1 MADSESGDHT
11 SGQTAGN
18 AATLADASPTDA
30 SEARRDR
37 AVLQHLVWQLDQSF
51 DGKPEHS
58 LMANLSS
65 VTGADLDKLPPGG
78 GRTMRDLIVHC
89 ASVKAMYVNHAFG
102 DRTRTFWTA
111 WDNEEAV
118 SEASF
123 ETLMDWLTRTHGDL
137 ITQVRMLTTDSELSS
152 MRPTYWGAEWET
164 RQILDAISIHDVY
177 HAGEINHL
185 RALLHQYAQGRL

>member
-1 MADSESGDHT
+1 MADGESGDPT
-11 SGQTAGN
+11 GG
-18 AATLADASPTDA
+18 AAELADASPTDA
-30 SEARRDR
+30 GDMRRDR

>member
-1 MADSESGDHT
+1 MADAAPDDHAAAP
-11 SGQTAGN
+11 TA
-18 AATLADASPTDA
+18 LAEPG
-30 SEARRDR
+30 EARAERPNR

-89 ASVKAMYVNHAFG
+89 ASVKAMYVDHAFG

-111 WDNEEAV
+111 WDNDTPTT
-118 SEASF
+118 EASF
-123 ETLMDWLTRTHGDL
+123 EDLMDWLTRTHADL
-137 ITQVRMLTTDSELSS
+137 ITQVRMLATDDELSS
-152 MRPTYWGAEWET
+152 FRPTYWGEDWET
-164 RQILDAISIHDVY
+164 RAILDAISIHDVY

>member
-1 MADSESGDHT
+1 MAETNS
-11 SGQTAGN
+11 TAG
-18 AATLADASPTDA
+18 
-30 SEARRDR
+30 RV
-37 AVLQHLVWQLDQSF
+37 VLSYLLWQLDQSF

-89 ASVKAMYVNHAFG
+89 ASVKSMYVNHAFG
-102 DRTRTFWTA
+102 DATGTFWTA
-111 WDNEEAV
+111 WDQDGLV
-118 SEASF
+118 SDASF
-123 ETLMDWLTRTHGDL
+123 EDLMDWLTRTHADL
-137 ITQVRMLTTDSELSS
+137 INQVHHLRTDDELES
-152 MRPTYWGAEWET
+152 MRPTYWGADWET
-164 RQILDAISIHDVY
+164 RAILDAISIHDVY

>member
-1 MADSESGDHT
+1 MADDNSS
-11 SGQTAGN
+11 SIP
-18 AATLADASPTDA
+18 AST
-30 SEARRDR
+30 RDDR
-37 AVLQHLVWQLDQSF
+37 DVLQYLVWQLDQSF

-89 ASVKAMYVNHAFG
+89 GSVKAMYVDHAFG
-102 DRTRTFWTA
+102 EATRTFWTA
-111 WDNEEAV
+111 WDREEAV
-118 SEASF
+118 SDATF
-123 ETLMDWLTRTHGDL
+123 EDLMDWLTRTHGDL
-137 ITQVRMLTTDSELSS
+137 ITQVRMLATDRELTSK
-152 MRPTYWGAEWET
+152 RPTYWGAEWET

>member
-1 MADSESGDHT
+1 MADAAPDDHAAAP
-11 SGQTAGN
+11 TA
-18 AATLADASPTDA
+18 LAEPG
-30 SEARRDR
+30 EARADRPNR

-89 ASVKAMYVNHAFG
+89 ASVKAMYVDHAFG

-111 WDNEEAV
+111 WDNDTPTT
-118 SEASF
+118 EASF
-123 ETLMDWLTRTHGDL
+123 EDLMDWLTRTHADL
-137 ITQVRMLTTDSELSS
+137 ITQVRMLATDDELSS
-152 MRPTYWGAEWET
+152 FRPTYWGEDWET
-164 RQILDAISIHDVY
+164 RAILDAISIHDVY

>member
-1 MADSESGDHT
+1 MADAAPDDHAAAP
-11 SGQTAGN
+11 TA
-18 AATLADASPTDA
+18 LADPGESRAERPN
-30 SEARRDR
+30 R

-89 ASVKAMYVNHAFG
+89 ASVKAMYVDHAFG

-111 WDNEEAV
+111 WDNDTPTT
-118 SEASF
+118 EASF
-123 ETLMDWLTRTHGDL
+123 EDLMDWLTRTHADL
-137 ITQVRMLTTDSELSS
+137 ITQVRMLATDDELSS
-152 MRPTYWGAEWET
+152 FRPTYWGEDWET
-164 RQILDAISIHDVY
+164 RAILDAISIHDVY

>member
-1 MADSESGDHT
+1 MADDGSSSIPT
-11 SGQTAGN
+11 ST
-18 AATLADASPTDA
+18 
-30 SEARRDR
+30 RDDR
-37 AVLQHLVWQLDQSF
+37 DVLQYLIWQLDQSF

-89 ASVKAMYVNHAFG
+89 GSVKAMYVDHAFG
-102 DRTRTFWTA
+102 EATRTFWTA
-111 WDNEEAV
+111 WDREEAV
-118 SEASF
+118 GDATF
-123 ETLMDWLTRTHGDL
+123 EDLMDWLTRTHGDL
-137 ITQVRMLTTDSELSS
+137 ITQVRMLATDRELTS

>member
-1 MADSESGDHT
+1 MSDPASDDHAAAP
-11 SGQTAGN
+11 TA
-18 AATLADASPTDA
+18 LAEPAEPNEPRPDRPN
-30 SEARRDR
+30 R

-111 WDNEEAV
+111 WDNDTPTT
-118 SEASF
+118 EASF
-123 ETLMDWLTRTHGDL
+123 EDLMDWLTRTHADL
-137 ITQVRMLTTDSELSS
+137 ITQVRMLATDDELSS
-152 MRPTYWGAEWET
+152 FRPTYWGEDWET
-164 RQILDAISIHDVY
+164 RAILDAISIHDVY

>member
-1 MADSESGDHT
+1 MADAAPDDHAAAP
-11 SGQTAGN
+11 TA
-18 AATLADASPTDA
+18 LAEPG
-30 SEARRDR
+30 EARAERPNR

-89 ASVKAMYVNHAFG
+89 ASVKAMYVDHAFG

-111 WDNEEAV
+111 WDNDTPAT
-118 SEASF
+118 EASF
-123 ETLMDWLTRTHGDL
+123 EDLMDWLTRTHADL
-137 ITQVRMLTTDSELSS
+137 ITQVRMLATDDELSS
-152 MRPTYWGAEWET
+152 FRPTYWGEDWET
-164 RQILDAISIHDVY
+164 RAILDAISIHDVY